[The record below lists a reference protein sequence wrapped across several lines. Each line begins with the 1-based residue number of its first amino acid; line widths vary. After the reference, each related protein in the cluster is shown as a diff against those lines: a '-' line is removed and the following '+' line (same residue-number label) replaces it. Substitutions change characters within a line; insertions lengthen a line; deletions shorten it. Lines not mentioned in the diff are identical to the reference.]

1 MSKSRKKQAK
11 NINLILGA
19 IIVLL
24 LCILIALICFNHRSN
39 INEVDVVLYAD
50 SENITIDDSLPIN
63 DQFGKT
69 ISDDIN
75 GGYKTVDFDIVNVS
89 SKAETYQIYITKN
102 NLNTNEINN
111 DYVKFYLTDDK
122 SNPVGVFEQN
132 KVPSYN
138 NLSYIK
144 DKASSKLLYT
154 GKIDKYQKKKFNIKV
169 WVTDNYVSSMGNY
182 FSFDIGVRSV

>member
-1 MSKSRKKQAK
+1 MSKSRKNRVR
-11 NINLILGA
+11 NINILLIL
-19 IIVLL
+19 IIVVL
-24 LCILIALICFNHRSN
+24 ILILVSLVSFNQRAK
-39 INEVDVVLYAD
+39 IDEVDVVLYAD
-50 SENITIDDSLPIN
+50 SENITIDDSLPVN

-69 ISDDIN
+69 ISDDIT
-75 GGYKTVDFDIVNVS
+75 GGYKNVDFDIVNVS
-89 SKAETYQIYITKN
+89 SRAETYQIYITKN

-122 SNPVGVFEQN
+122 SNPVGIFEQN

-169 WVTDNYVSSMGNY
+169 WVTDNYVSSTGNY